1 MNTII
6 KKNYYGKWEAKS
18 TKPLTINNR
27 EAQLNITTSVSTY
40 GKLITTASVGWVNN
54 NSVSHTVYED
64 FYTNLSVS
72 THKRVTSKVV
82 AEQHSSVASN
92 IDNIVQEV
100 AKYYEDKELIND

>member
-18 TKPLTINNR
+18 TKPLTINNK

-40 GKLITTASVGWVNN
+40 GKLITTASVGWVNGN
-54 NSVSHTVYED
+54 FVSHTVYED

-72 THKRVTSKVV
+72 THKRVTSRIV
-82 AEQHSSVASN
+82 AEQHNSVASN
-92 IDNIVQEV
+92 IDNIVQEI